1 MCVCVCACVN
11 QNVLNFLIGKVYTL
25 THTLYIYTTYI
36 YIYSKL
42 VTSLTIRDHLTSN
55 LITNL
60 NLLIYIYLFIN
71 LFNTNFILSI
81 FKFIWNIYKSQNNTR
96 NYPNSNKDTYIYIY
110 IYIPLYEII

>member
-1 MCVCVCACVN
+1 LQVIRIFNLVRREARRGEGEVKIVCVCICACVN

-25 THTLYIYTTYI
+25 THTLYIYTPTYI

-60 NLLIYIYLFIN
+60 QIYSFTYMYLLTF
-71 LFNTNFILSI
+71 FNTNFIL
-81 FKFIWNIYKSQNNTR
+81 
-96 NYPNSNKDTYIYIY
+96 
-110 IYIPLYEII
+110 